1 MKVRGI
7 KRGQTIEI
15 FDRLEQIPDGA
26 EVTAELEVTEIT
38 PTQDL
43 SLSSAERLDRL
54 NQLFGVWKDQSELKD
69 IFAEI
74 DQQRHA
80 DLGRTIDS
88 LEH

>member
-38 PTQDL
+38 LTQNV
-43 SLSSAERLDRL
+43 SLSSAERLARL
-54 NQLFGVWKDQSELKD
+54 NQLFGVWQDQPELET

-74 DQQRHA
+74 DQQHA
-80 DLGRTIDS
+80 DLGRTLDS

>member
-38 PTQDL
+38 PTQNV
-43 SLSSAERLDRL
+43 SLSSAERLARL
-54 NQLFGVWKDQSELKD
+54 NQLFGVWQDQPELED

-80 DLGRTIDS
+80 DLGRTINS